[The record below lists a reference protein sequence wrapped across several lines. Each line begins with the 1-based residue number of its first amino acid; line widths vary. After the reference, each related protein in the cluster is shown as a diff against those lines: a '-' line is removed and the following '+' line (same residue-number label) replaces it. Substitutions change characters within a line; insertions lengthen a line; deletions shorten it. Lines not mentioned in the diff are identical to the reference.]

1 MIEERGTAE
10 SGGDGHAVPAHR
22 QTVYRLLPRTR
33 KNWRLLEQV
42 LEDQRQLYNAALQER
57 NDAWRLAGRSI
68 SYVDQTKALTVC
80 RRDLPEM
87 AAMPVAI
94 QRGTLRRVDEAF
106 KGFFRRARVRTGAV
120 GYPRFKSRR
129 RFDSI
134 TVVSGVKLEAGPRG
148 TSGGRLRLP
157 GLGWLTIR
165 RRGDNPHA
173 QGRPVSAVLKREAGR
188 WYAIVCFRVPAAP
201 RNTPGGSADN
211 GVALGIDMNAGQIAA
226 SDGRLFHAPDTRRL
240 EARAKRLSRKLAR
253 QRRGSRRRERT
264 RRRLAKTRRRM
275 TGMRRNWRHQVTRRI
290 ADAADTVC
298 VEALHVRGMTRSA
311 RGTVAEP
318 GSRVRQKAG
327 LNRVILATG
336 WAEMRRMLSYKAGR
350 LVAVDPAWTSRTCHA
365 CGHVDAGSR
374 RTRSEFQCT
383 ACGHADH
390 ADANAARNIRRQG
403 LALLHGEVAGLPG
416 RRTVNT
422 QERLAA

>member
-1 MIEERGTAE
+1 M
-10 SGGDGHAVPAHR
+10 
-22 QTVYRLLPRTR
+22 YRLLPRTR
-33 KNWRLLEQV
+33 KNWRLLERV

-106 KGFFRRARVRTGAV
+106 KGFFRRVRARTGAV

-129 RFDSI
+129 GFDSI

-148 TSGGRLRLP
+148 TSGGQLRLP

-165 RRGDNPHA
+165 RRGDTPHA

-188 WYAIVCFRVPAAP
+188 WYVIVCFRVPAAP

-211 GVALGIDMNAGQIAA
+211 GVALGVDMNGQIAA

-253 QRRGSRRRERT
+253 QKARFAPPGAHAPAPCE
-264 RRRLAKTRRRM
+264 
-275 TGMRRNWRHQVTRRI
+275 
-290 ADAADTVC
+290 DP
-298 VEALHVRGMTRSA
+298 SA
-311 RGTVAEP
+311 H
-318 GSRVRQKAG
+318 
-327 LNRVILATG
+327 
-336 WAEMRRMLSYKAGR
+336 
-350 LVAVDPAWTSRTCHA
+350 D
-365 CGHVDAGSR
+365 
-374 RTRSEFQCT
+374 
-383 ACGHADH
+383 GHAAQLAPSGH
-390 ADANAARNIRRQG
+390 PAHRGCGRHRLRRSPACAGHDAERQG
-403 LALLHGEVAGLPG
+403 HG
-416 RRTVNT
+416 
-422 QERLAA
+422 